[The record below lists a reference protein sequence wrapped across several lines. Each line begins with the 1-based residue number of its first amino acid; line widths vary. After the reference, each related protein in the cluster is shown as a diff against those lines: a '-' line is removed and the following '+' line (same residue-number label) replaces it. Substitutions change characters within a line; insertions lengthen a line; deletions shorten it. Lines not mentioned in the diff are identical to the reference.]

1 MKHTGRVIP
10 ENIYQNIYLSC
21 LTLLAK
27 YVLREVI
34 EKIVRLFRQLIVVH
48 SDDSM
53 YGINGNTQ
61 VVLGVA
67 MEYEKLCN

>member
-1 MKHTGRVIP
+1 M
-10 ENIYQNIYLSC
+10 
-21 LTLLAK
+21 LAK
-27 YVLREVI
+27 FVLREVI
-34 EKIVRLFRQLIVVH
+34 EKIVRLFRQIIVVH